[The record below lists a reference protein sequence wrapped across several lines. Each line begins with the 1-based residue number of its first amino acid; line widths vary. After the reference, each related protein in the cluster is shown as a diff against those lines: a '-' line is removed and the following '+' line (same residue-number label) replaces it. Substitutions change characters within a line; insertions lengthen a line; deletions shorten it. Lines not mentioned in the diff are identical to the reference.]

1 MYHVLE
7 FVEEGGDGKVAYS
20 GAWVCVAVA
29 VVAEGRIQVEIFSF
43 VGISPGIT
51 VIALLKVI
59 FCSKEISCHARFV
72 FLLAMVVC
80 NVVDYYV
87 NKGASVLN
95 FISFGRA

>member
-1 MYHVLE
+1 MLE

-20 GAWVCVAVA
+20 GAWVFVAVA
-29 VVAEGRIQVEIFSF
+29 VVAEGRIQVEVFSL
-43 VGISPGIT
+43 VGVLPD
-51 VIALLKVI
+51 IAEVAPLKVI
-59 FCSKEISCHARFV
+59 FCPKEISCHTGFV
-72 FLLAMVVC
+72 CLAMVVC

>member
-1 MYHVLE
+1 MLE

-20 GAWVCVAVA
+20 GAWVFVAVA
-29 VVAEGRIQVEIFSF
+29 VVAEGRIQVEIFSL
-43 VGISPGIT
+43 VGIGPCVA
-51 VIALLKVI
+51 VIAILKVI
-59 FCSKEISCHARFV
+59 FCPKEISCNAGFV
-72 FLLAMVVC
+72 YLAMVVC